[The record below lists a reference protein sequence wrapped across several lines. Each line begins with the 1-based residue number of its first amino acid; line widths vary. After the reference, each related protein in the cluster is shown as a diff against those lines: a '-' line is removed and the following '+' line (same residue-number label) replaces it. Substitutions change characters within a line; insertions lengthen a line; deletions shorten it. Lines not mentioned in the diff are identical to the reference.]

1 MSHEE
6 ENDIPIF
13 EDFEDNADFT
23 SKKPADSKYQKLRFD
38 LKEGTLYK
46 HMNLSLQQHWRTLI
60 IQ

>member
-23 SKKPADSKYQKLRFD
+23 SKKPADSKY
-38 LKEGTLYK
+38 
-46 HMNLSLQQHWRTLI
+46 
-60 IQ
+60 